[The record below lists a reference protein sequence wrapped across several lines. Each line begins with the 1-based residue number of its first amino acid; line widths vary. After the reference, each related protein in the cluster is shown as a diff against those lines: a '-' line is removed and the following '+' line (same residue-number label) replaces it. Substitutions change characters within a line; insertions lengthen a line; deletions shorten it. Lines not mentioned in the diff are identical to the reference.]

1 MLFFLLKSTQ
11 TPEKHRSAPKAVY
24 YARGESSEQK
34 KEKGGRF
41 FTVFYRVTE
50 VIRTR
55 FGSVNLRLRC
65 VRELNNTQSILCA
78 LFLPQTK
85 IYPTEILRPP
95 SAYLRDISGA
105 EDEARY
111 SPFEDDKPKRA
122 VNTRS
127 EAGSDN
133 FCHPMHIKNLTIFVV
148 FLFILCYNYFDIL
161 YIIEYNRNILLNLF
175 SERMMKKWQARPA
188 AREKA
193 LP

>member
-1 MLFFLLKSTQ
+1 M
-11 TPEKHRSAPKAVY
+11 
-24 YARGESSEQK
+24 
-34 KEKGGRF
+34 
-41 FTVFYRVTE
+41 TE

-95 SAYLRDISGA
+95 SAYLRDVLGA
-105 EDEARY
+105 EDEVRY
-111 SPFEDDKPKRA
+111 SPCEDDKPKRA

-133 FCHPMHIKNLTIFVV
+133 FCHPRVAEVTRTRFGSVNFCHPMKRQNAFLSFFVV
-148 FLFILCYNYFDIL
+148 LPLIWIKLQTITKSFKTLVWVLIPIPTG
-161 YIIEYNRNILLNLF
+161 LLNTCCSTYSMITQLMLTTIQ
-175 SERMMKKWQARPA
+175 SSRLPSASLDWKSKERR
-188 AREKA
+188 
-193 LP
+193 

>member
-1 MLFFLLKSTQ
+1 MF
-11 TPEKHRSAPKAVY
+11 RM
-24 YARGESSEQK
+24 
-34 KEKGGRF
+34 
-41 FTVFYRVTE
+41 TE
-50 VIRTR
+50 VIQTR

-95 SAYLRDISGA
+95 SAYLRDILGA
-105 EDEARY
+105 EDEVRY

-133 FCHPMHIKNLTIFVV
+133 FCHPKVADIAVI
-148 FLFILCYNYFDIL
+148 YFACG
-161 YIIEYNRNILLNLF
+161 ET
-175 SERMMKKWQARPA
+175 
-188 AREKA
+188 
-193 LP
+193 

>member
-1 MLFFLLKSTQ
+1 MNILFLEQDFLLFF
-11 TPEKHRSAPKAVY
+11 
-24 YARGESSEQK
+24 
-34 KEKGGRF
+34 
-41 FTVFYRVTE
+41 RVTE

-65 VRELNNTQSILCA
+65 VRELNNTPSILCA

-95 SAYLRDISGA
+95 SAYLRDIFGA
-105 EDEARY
+105 EDEVRY

-133 FCHPMHIKNLTIFVV
+133 FCHPSRKR
-148 FLFILCYNYFDIL
+148 
-161 YIIEYNRNILLNLF
+161 IEPHKVY
-175 SERMMKKWQARPA
+175 E
-188 AREKA
+188 
-193 LP
+193 

>member
-1 MLFFLLKSTQ
+1 MQ
-11 TPEKHRSAPKAVY
+11 AVFTRKRY
-24 YARGESSEQK
+24 
-34 KEKGGRF
+34 RF
-41 FTVFYRVTE
+41 DSLTARVTE

-65 VRELNNTQSILCA
+65 VREVNNTQSILYA
-78 LFLPQTK
+78 FFLPQTK

-111 SPFEDDKPKRA
+111 SPFKDDKPERA

-133 FCHPMHIKNLTIFVV
+133 FLSP
-148 FLFILCYNYFDIL
+148 
-161 YIIEYNRNILLNLF
+161 
-175 SERMMKKWQARPA
+175 
-188 AREKA
+188 
-193 LP
+193 

>member
-1 MLFFLLKSTQ
+1 M
-11 TPEKHRSAPKAVY
+11 
-24 YARGESSEQK
+24 
-34 KEKGGRF
+34 
-41 FTVFYRVTE
+41 TE

-105 EDEARY
+105 EDEVRY
-111 SPFEDDKPKRA
+111 SPYEDDKPERA
-122 VNTRS
+122 ANTRS

-133 FCHPMHIKNLTIFVV
+133 FCHPPDAEICLCKAYWFDSLTAKRAEDTRAEQGQDGEASAEKGKEIK
-148 FLFILCYNYFDIL
+148 Y
-161 YIIEYNRNILLNLF
+161 
-175 SERMMKKWQARPA
+175 K
-188 AREKA
+188 
-193 LP
+193 

>member
-65 VRELNNTQSILCA
+65 VRELN
-78 LFLPQTK
+78 
-85 IYPTEILRPP
+85 
-95 SAYLRDISGA
+95 
-105 EDEARY
+105 
-111 SPFEDDKPKRA
+111 
-122 VNTRS
+122 NTRS